1 MKKTDYDTKISE
13 IQNKYITS
21 ADYNRFTK
29 IIVDNSIRFKNLGTD
44 TYFNA
49 KLQENKNKTKHL
61 IAENDFKKLQKFD
74 SSYFRGKN
82 YFDDDGTQNY
92 LVFQP
97 KEKYFKTTDVVNNEI
112 SSWKSKGL
120 PDEEIK
126 SFTSSGIS
134 TAPKLS

>member
-49 KLQENKNKTKHL
+49 KLQESKNKTKHL
-61 IAENDFKKLQKFD
+61 IVENDFKKLQKFD

-92 LVFQP
+92 LVFQL
-97 KEKYFKTTDVVNNEI
+97 KEKYFKTTGVVNNEI

-120 PDEEIK
+120 SDEEIK

>member
-29 IIVDNSIRFKNLGTD
+29 IIVDNSIRFKNVGTD

-61 IAENDFKKLQKFD
+61 IVENDFKKLQKFD

-97 KEKYFKTTDVVNNEI
+97 KEK
-112 SSWKSKGL
+112 
-120 PDEEIK
+120 
-126 SFTSSGIS
+126 
-134 TAPKLS
+134 